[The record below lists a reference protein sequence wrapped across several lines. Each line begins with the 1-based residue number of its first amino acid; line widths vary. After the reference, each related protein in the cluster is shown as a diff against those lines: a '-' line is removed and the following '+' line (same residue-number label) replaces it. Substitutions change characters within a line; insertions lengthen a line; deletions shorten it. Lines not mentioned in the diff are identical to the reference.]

1 MGSVN
6 ANFHDAFAFKNSGS
20 RRRRTQEGEP
30 PSEGN
35 LDEVKSELAMS
46 GGLWARAEDF
56 WHVVGWA
63 FNCSVKHKKRWARW
77 EIWLEFMIGV
87 LEEGWKN
94 RAVEEGSDSLIVCY
108 IQSGRSDSGG
118 AHDKRVVRSVFADG
132 TPKSLSEFKEI
143 WKDETKERK
152 SRHLGATPARRKPIA
167 DINIEEDNYGEY
179 LHSSTSELEDA
190 VEEEQEDNQTPLPET
205 VIPDG
210 TTLLGGPTALQLRLR
225 LLSLL
230 SKVSVAIGGIS
241 FTPIEQLYGLYL
253 SHIRPLPT
261 PTFMHV
267 LSPLSL
273 RWFTSQAICTLLQFP
288 LRSMISTAAPLPEG
302 DDINQDI
309 LENCYLPF
317 PANTMSVADNAK
329 VSICCEGLLRIFDK
343 ERELQW
349 SQDLEDAVEEGIK
362 SREEKAKTTKS
373 RGRPTKGTAG
383 NKATDDVDRM
393 ILRASAERMRVVVE
407 MAKQWRDSEMDTS

>member
-1 MGSVN
+1 
-6 ANFHDAFAFKNSGS
+6 
-20 RRRRTQEGEP
+20 
-30 PSEGN
+30 
-35 LDEVKSELAMS
+35 MS
-46 GGLWARAEDF
+46 GGLWANADDF

-87 LEEGWKN
+87 LEEDWKN
-94 RAVEEGSDSLIVCY
+94 RDREEKGDSLIVRY
-108 IQSGRSDSGG
+108 IQSGRSDRGG

-152 SRHLGATPARRKPIA
+152 SQQPGAMPARRKPIA
-167 DINIEEDNYGEY
+167 DISIEEDNYGEY
-179 LHSSTSELEDA
+179 LHSSASELEDA
-190 VEEEQEDNQTPLPET
+190 IEEEEEDDETPLLGT

-210 TTLLGGPTALQLRLR
+210 TALLGGPTALQLRMR
-225 LLSLL
+225 LLNLL
-230 SKVSVAIGGIS
+230 STVSIGTGGRS
-241 FTPIEQLYGLYL
+241 FAPLDALYDLYL

-261 PTFMHV
+261 STFMHV

-273 RWFTSQAICTLLQFP
+273 RGFESKAICTLLQFP

-302 DDINQDI
+302 DGINQDI
-309 LENCYLPF
+309 LEDCYLVF
-317 PANTMSVADNAK
+317 PANTVSVADNAK
-329 VSICCEGLLRIFDK
+329 VSICCEGLLWIFDK
-343 ERELQW
+343 EMELQW
-349 SQDLEDAVEEGIK
+349 SQDFEDAVEEGIK

-373 RGRPTKGTAG
+373 RGRPAKGTAG

-393 ILRASAERMRVVVE
+393 ILRASAERMRFVVE
-407 MAKQWRDSEMDTS
+407 TVKQRRDCEMDRS